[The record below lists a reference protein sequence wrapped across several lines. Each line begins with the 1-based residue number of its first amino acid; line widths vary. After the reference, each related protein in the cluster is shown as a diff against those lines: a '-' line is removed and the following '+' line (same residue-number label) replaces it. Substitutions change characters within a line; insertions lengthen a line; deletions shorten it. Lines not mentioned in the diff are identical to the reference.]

1 MIWYLLTAIAI
12 LWTSFATISD
22 IKTREVSDWLNYSLI
37 AIGFGVRFIYSLV
50 YNEWIYLWYGFIG
63 FVAFFMI
70 ANLMYYAKQWGGGD
84 AKLLMGYGVVFG
96 NYPTDLLNYFS
107 PNLNTPFLAILII
120 NLILFGG
127 VYALIYSISLAI
139 KNRKKFLLEFRKL
152 STGVDFKLKRNF
164 SLFLMLVII
173 IISLLFD
180 DFKIKLLIYWLALFV
195 LIFLYL
201 TLFVKSIENIS
212 MFKSIN
218 TNKLTEGDWVIKPIL
233 FKGKVIYMPERLGI
247 TKKNIEM
254 LKRLKIKNILIKE
267 GLPFVPSF
275 LIALIISLIFGNVI
289 IL

>member
-152 STGVDFKLKRNF
+152 SKGVDFKLKRNF